1 MTLGLET
8 GDASLVRDRITARQV
23 RAFLGAPGADPTDG
37 LERLREQLD
46 APALPPAVQAR
57 GRQVLERLSAWAST
71 DPEHARAREYLQCLV
86 SLPWTRRTAA
96 VVPLDLARV
105 RAILDAG
112 HAAHGRGE
120 GAPARLRRRAPGKAG
135 RPVPVALSG
144 RSAPGSGRRRC
155 RGLSPRRSGGRARGC
170 LRGCWRARRH
180 CTAPGQVSPGR
191 IVEELRRVGVRNP
204 VFVLDEIDCLDEA
217 GGAAAA
223 LLEALD
229 PAPGAAFRD
238 HYLDLPFDLSEAL
251 FRGHRGQ
258 SRSVPSKL
266 RERMAVI
273 ELSGYTEAEKRVIA
287 TGHLLPLQLA
297 FHGLTAGQVRI
308 TDEAVEA
315 VIRGYTREAGVWD
328 LAGILGALCA
338 KVVRRRAEGHGRHEH
353 QGNEEEHAES
363 EEEHGKEG
371 GEHGKHDEH
380 QGNEAPVEVTPET
393 VVEMLGAPAH
403 SR

>member
-1 MTLGLET
+1 M
-8 GDASLVRDRITARQV
+8 
-23 RAFLGAPGADPTDG
+23 
-37 LERLREQLD
+37 
-46 APALPPAVQAR
+46 
-57 GRQVLERLSAWAST
+57 
-71 DPEHARAREYLQCLV
+71 
-86 SLPWTRRTAA
+86 
-96 VVPLDLARV
+96 
-105 RAILDAG
+105 
-112 HAAHGRGE
+112 
-120 GAPARLRRRAPGKAG
+120 
-135 RPVPVALSG
+135 
-144 RSAPGSGRRRC
+144 
-155 RGLSPRRSGGRARGC
+155 
-170 LRGCWRARRH
+170 
-180 CTAPGQVSPGR
+180 
-191 IVEELRRVGVRNP
+191 
-204 VFVLDEIDCLDEA
+204 FVLDEIDCLDEA

-251 FRGHRGQ
+251 FVATAA
-258 SRSVPSKL
+258 SLASVPSKL

-273 ELSGYTEAEKRVIA
+273 ELSGYTEAEKRAIA

-338 KVVRRRAEGHGRHEH
+338 KVVRRRAEGHGHDEH

-371 GEHGKHDEH
+371 GR
-380 QGNEAPVEVTPET
+380 TRRT
-393 VVEMLGAPAH
+393 
-403 SR
+403 RRTR

>member
-1 MTLGLET
+1 M
-8 GDASLVRDRITARQV
+8 
-23 RAFLGAPGADPTDG
+23 
-37 LERLREQLD
+37 
-46 APALPPAVQAR
+46 
-57 GRQVLERLSAWAST
+57 
-71 DPEHARAREYLQCLV
+71 
-86 SLPWTRRTAA
+86 
-96 VVPLDLARV
+96 
-105 RAILDAG
+105 
-112 HAAHGRGE
+112 
-120 GAPARLRRRAPGKAG
+120 
-135 RPVPVALSG
+135 
-144 RSAPGSGRRRC
+144 
-155 RGLSPRRSGGRARGC
+155 
-170 LRGCWRARRH
+170 
-180 CTAPGQVSPGR
+180 
-191 IVEELRRVGVRNP
+191 
-204 VFVLDEIDCLDEA
+204 
-217 GGAAAA
+217 AAA

-251 FRGHRGQ
+251 FVATAA
-258 SRSVPSKL
+258 SLASVPSKL

-338 KVVRRRAEGHGRHEH
+338 KVVRRRAEGHGHDEH

-363 EEEHGKEG
+363 EEEHGKEH
-371 GEHGKHDEH
+371 GEHGEHGEHDEH

-403 SR
+403 PDEEVAGRTARAGRRRRLVPDRGGRRAVLRRSEPDARLRALTLTGRQGEVMRESARAALSWLRANAGRYGLDPAFHRSSDVHLHVQSGEVAKEGASAGVTMAAALVSAFTGRVVRGDLAMTGEITLSGQVLPVGGIKEKVLAAHRCGIARVVLPQQNQKQVDEDLGADLRRAVEVHYVTQVDDLLTLALRPAPPAAATPDGRVS